1 MAQGK
6 KAENVFVE
14 ILRLDNCSQLGLI
27 QNGKLYFRNVSSDA
41 NSSVLLLKGSTD
53 EIGNYT
59 CHWNN
64 SLGEAR
70 FKQFNVTYVGR
81 TEMIVDTAIAVSVP
95 LAILLLISIIVAV
108 RFYFLK
114 VN

>member
-53 EIGNYT
+53 EIGNDT